1 MVTVSVRR
9 RPCSSRARVS
19 APGMTIVALSA
30 LPRTHS
36 AALHLELVHNGEDV
50 GWKNMHIQDSLPTG
64 SNSHAIK
71 ASG

>member
-30 LPRTHS
+30 LPRTL
-36 AALHLELVHNGEDV
+36 LHFILN
-50 GWKNMHIQDSLPTG
+50 WYTTG
-64 SNSHAIK
+64 K
-71 ASG
+71 M